1 MPTGPEPP
9 VAPFSAARAREGP
22 TRESRGGPAARPGG
36 NVASGSASATR
47 KGLGRLRRWSGSVR
61 VRASLAALLIV
72 GAAFGLCTAGVVWML
87 RSSLDSSTTNTAAA
101 EALDIASL
109 ITARDRVPHRLAI
122 SLEDMAAQVVS
133 SSGQVL
139 SASRNIAGQPPMVD
153 LTAAP
158 GVLRTRPRVV
168 LHPRIVRHRIPHL
181 DLDLDYRFAVA
192 AVGFEADGRSGTVL
206 VANSLGAADHAVGL
220 VEAALAGALGGL
232 ALLVAAL
239 VWALTGRALR
249 PVERIRAEVAEL
261 SATNLRRRLPEP
273 ATTDEIG
280 RLART
285 MNSML
290 ERLAAST
297 ERQRQLVAD
306 VSHELR
312 NPLAAL
318 GTQLEVATLDP
329 SAAPGLL
336 QGSIAEVGAMS
347 SMVDDLLTLARID
360 EGMLTP
366 REIEVDLDELA
377 LLQADRLRSRGKVKV
392 SVRGVGG
399 ARLLGDE
406 GQLGRLV
413 ANLAD
418 NAERHAGSAVSFSVR
433 REGDVVV
440 LEVSDDGP
448 GVPAEHR
455 ESIFERFVRLDSA
468 RSHRDA
474 GAGLGLAIVR
484 EIARAHGGSVEVESA
499 APGARFVVRLPV
511 RLAPSEAT
519 VLGSAG
525 RGDPGGESTEAASG
539 GPEGDDRG
547 DSSSLDR
554 GRALGARRRRFT
566 EDRSRR
572 PPR

>member
-1 MPTGPEPP
+1 M
-9 VAPFSAARAREGP
+9 
-22 TRESRGGPAARPGG
+22 
-36 NVASGSASATR
+36 
-47 KGLGRLRRWSGSVR
+47 R
-61 VRASLAALLIV
+61 VRASVAALAIV
-72 GAAFGLCTAGVVWML
+72 GTAFALSAVGVVWSL

-101 EALDIASL
+101 EALDIASF
-109 ITARDRVPHRLAI
+109 ITARDRIPHRLSI

-158 GVLRTRPRVV
+158 GQLRTRPRVV
-168 LHPRIVRHRIPHL
+168 LHPRILRHRIRRL

-192 AVGFEADGRSGTVL
+192 AVGFEAEGRSGTVL

-220 VEAALAGALGGL
+220 VEVLLAAALGGL

-273 ATTDEIG
+273 ATKDEVG

-318 GTQLEVATLDP
+318 GAQLEVATLDP
-329 SAAPGLL
+329 SAAPELL
-336 QGSIAEVGAMS
+336 RESIAEVEAMS
-347 SMVDDLLTLARID
+347 SMVDDLLTLARMD
-360 EGMLTP
+360 EGMLPP
-366 REIEVDLDELA
+366 RRDEVDLDELA
-377 LLQADRLRSRGKVKV
+377 LSQADRLRSRGRVKV
-392 SVRGVGG
+392 SVRGVEG

-406 GQLGRLV
+406 GQLSRLI

-418 NAERHAGSAVSFSVR
+418 NAERHAGSAVTFSVR
-433 REGDVVV
+433 HEGEVVV
-440 LEVSDDGP
+440 LEVTDDGP
-448 GVPAEHR
+448 GVPPEHR
-455 ESIFERFVRLDSA
+455 EAIFERFVRLDSA

-484 EIARAHGGSVEVESA
+484 EIARAHGGSVGVEDAS
-499 APGARFVVRLPV
+499 PGARFVVRLPV
-511 RLAPSEAT
+511 RP
-519 VLGSAG
+519 
-525 RGDPGGESTEAASG
+525 PGGDGPAHSRPAARARAAS
-539 GPEGDDRG
+539 EV
-547 DSSSLDR
+547 S
-554 GRALGARRRRFT
+554 GRA
-566 EDRSRR
+566 
-572 PPR
+572 PR